1 MLLYSTANKFDSSL
15 LRAQVTYLCAKRE
28 GGDEIEENNARL
40 KFLVRVE
47 YGLLNSEPIYHGLG
61 ILDVFGQTA
70 TYFTLKM
77 KTWNNTSSSLSVIL

>member
-15 LRAQVTYLCAKRE
+15 LRAQVTYLCAERE
-28 GGDEIEENNARL
+28 GGDEMEENNR
-40 KFLVRVE
+40 FLFSVE
-47 YGLLNSEPIYHGLG
+47 YGLINSEPICHGLG
-61 ILDVFGQTA
+61 ILVVFGQTA